1 MRPMV
6 EIMVALRS
14 IGILQHW
21 LDLGKGI
28 TGLAGPKE
36 KRRPYERLS
45 CFAYDG
51 VNFKRMK

>member
-6 EIMVALRS
+6 EIMVALKS

-28 TGLAGPKE
+28 TELAGPRE
-36 KRRPYERLS
+36 RRPCERLS

-51 VNFKRMK
+51 LNFKRMK

>member
-6 EIMVALRS
+6 EIMVVLRS

-21 LDLGKGI
+21 LDPGKGV
-28 TGLAGPKE
+28 TGLAGPRE
-36 KRRPYERLS
+36 RRPYERLS

-51 VNFKRMK
+51 LNFKRMK